1 MGIGTAIIGFLS
13 SLPDII
19 KLIQEAMTFINHISG
34 NDPQGFIKKVGEA
47 MAQLNAAKTEKE
59 REDAAKAIADA
70 IHGIP

>member
-19 KLIQEAMTFINHISG
+19 KLIQEAMIFINHISG